1 LPPLSPN
8 FWLTE
13 RERLLAELLPA
24 LQSAA
29 LAGIAQSAAKLG
41 PLGLAFDPGLVNA
54 AAAKWARE
62 HTDQLL
68 NLLGTTNQQVVGQ
81 VVANWIETPGATLGD
96 LDAALAPVL
105 DGDVARADSISVSE
119 TTRAIAQGNIMSFT
133 ESGAIAPPMWTDKTG
148 TRPFGPPGHVRCR
161 CDTGMAR
168 YKDLYLIFWTTNK
181 DFEVC
186 QRPIKTPW
194 GIVQGCRAL
203 QGVCI
208 SAGEYLGRKIV

>member
-1 LPPLSPN
+1 MPPLPPD
-8 FWLTE
+8 FWLSE

-24 LQSAA
+24 LQSTA

-54 AAAKWARE
+54 AAARWARE

-105 DGDVARADSISVSE
+105 DGDIARADSVAITE
-119 TTRAIAQGNIMSFT
+119 TTRAVAQGNILGYT
-133 ESGAIAPPMWTDKTG
+133 EAGAVAPPMWTDRTG
-148 TRPFGPPGHVRCR
+148 TRPFGPPLHPHCR
-161 CDTGMAR
+161 CDLAMVR
-168 YKDLYLIFWTTNK
+168 YKDQVVIAWVTNF
-181 DFEVC
+181 DELVC
-186 QRPIKTPW
+186 IAKRPAPW
-194 GIVQGCRAL
+194 GIVRGCRAL